1 MKYALVYL
9 VGLAL
14 SMDALHAQALALGA
28 QRIFND
34 VSIGDLQLRLAEISD
49 KLAAIQKIADD
60 AHRDVTA
67 EEQADMESLF
77 SEFERIKND
86 ITRRERIAA
95 TAAAAS
101 QSTGRAAQPAAPANT
116 GIDNNAGGRP
126 AGTPAPASRDGL
138 RNSALR
144 TPEERGRWGFHSFG
158 EFALVCQRAARP
170 GGQIDNRL
178 SVMNA
183 APTNPASEGEDGGY
197 LVPPEFRQEIMA
209 KVMAEDELLPRTD
222 QIPTSGNSITF
233 PKDETTPWQS
243 SGGIQAYW
251 EGEARAYTGSRPVF
265 ETMTVRANKLTALVP
280 VTDELLEDAPALT
293 AYLNRKAP
301 EVMGFKINDAILNGN
316 GAGMPLGIFNAP
328 CTVEVAKET
337 SQPANTV
344 LSQNILKMYSRMYA
358 KWRANAIWLIH
369 QDVEPLLPLLNIPI
383 KNVAGSENVGGAPVY
398 VPPGGLSGA
407 QYATLLG
414 RPILPMQACPALSAA
429 GDVQFVDLKQ
439 YCTAVK
445 STGIRADTSIHL
457 YFDYGATAFRFT
469 FRVGGQPWWSAAIT
483 PKNGSNTLAPFV
495 RLGAR

>member
-1 MKYALVYL
+1 MKY
-9 VGLAL
+9 GLAYL
-14 SMDALHAQALALGA
+14 LGLMASMNALHANALALGVN
-28 QRIFND
+28 RIFND
-34 VSIGDLQLRLAEISD
+34 ISISDLQTRLVEISD
-49 KLAAIQKIADD
+49 KLASIQNIADD
-60 AHRDVTA
+60 AHRDVTP
-67 EEQADMESLF
+67 EEQADMDALF
-77 SEFERIKND
+77 SEFERVKAD
-86 ITRRERIAA
+86 IGRRERILA
-95 TAAAAS
+95 TATVAS
-101 QSTGRAAQPAAPANT
+101 QSTGRSAEPAAPAVT
-116 GIDNNAGGRP
+116 NNAS
-126 AGTPAPASRDGL
+126 TPAPAGATRTTGAPRDGL
-138 RNSALR
+138 RNTAVR

-178 SVMNA
+178 LVMNA

-197 LVPPEFRQEIMA
+197 LVPPDFRQEIMG

-251 EGEARAYTGSRPVF
+251 EGEARSYTGSRPVF
-265 ETMTVRANKLTALVP
+265 EQMQVRANKLTALVP

-301 EVMGFKINDAILNGN
+301 EVMGFKINDAIINGN
-316 GAGMPLGIFNAP
+316 GAGMPLGIMNAP

-344 LSQNILKMYSRMYA
+344 LAQNILKMYSRMYA
-358 KWRANAIWLIH
+358 KWRANAVWLIH
-369 QDVEPLLPLLNIPI
+369 QDVEPLLPLLNVPI
-383 KNVAGSENVGGAPVY
+383 KNVAGTENVGGAPVY
-398 VPPGGLSGA
+398 VPPGGLSGV

-414 RPILPMQACPALSAA
+414 RPIVPMQACPALSAA
-429 GDVQFVDLKQ
+429 GDMIFADLKQ
-439 YCTAVK
+439 YCTVIKA
-445 STGIRADTSIHL
+445 TGIRTDTSIHL

>member
-1 MKYALVYL
+1 MKYALGYL
-9 VGLAL
+9 VGLVASMNAL
-14 SMDALHAQALALGA
+14 QAHAFALGVN
-28 QRIFND
+28 RIFND
-34 VSIGDLQLRLAEISD
+34 ISIADLQGRLVEISD
-49 KLAAIQKIADD
+49 KLATIQKIADD
-60 AHRDVTA
+60 AHRDVS
-67 EEQADMESLF
+67 EDEQKEMDALF
-77 SEFERIKND
+77 VEFERIKND
-86 ITRRERIAA
+86 IARRERIAA
-95 TAAAAS
+95 TAAAVSAP
-101 QSTGRAAQPAAPANT
+101 QGRSTEPAPPAMA
-116 GIDNNAGGRP
+116 NNSGGARP
-126 AGTPAPASRDGL
+126 SATPAPAGRDGL
-138 RNSALR
+138 RNTAVR

-178 SVMNA
+178 AVMNA
-183 APTNPASEGEDGGY
+183 APANPAAEGEDGGY
-197 LVPPEFRQEIMA
+197 LVPPEFRQEIMS

-251 EGEARAYTGSRPVF
+251 EGEARSYTGSRPVF
-265 ETMTVRANKLTALVP
+265 EQMTVRANKLTALVP

-301 EVMGFKINDAILNGN
+301 EVMGFKINDAIINGN
-316 GAGMPLGIFNAP
+316 GAGMPLGIMNAP

-344 LSQNILKMYSRMYA
+344 LAQNILKMYSRMYA
-358 KWRANAIWLIH
+358 KWRGNAVWLIH
-369 QDVEPLLPLLNIPI
+369 QDVEPLLPLLNIPV

-407 QYATLLG
+407 QYATILG
-414 RPILPMQACPALSAA
+414 RPIIPMQACPALSSA
-429 GDVQFVDLKQ
+429 GDMIFADLKQ
-439 YCTAVK
+439 YCTAIK

-469 FRVGGQPWWSAAIT
+469 FRVGGQPWWSAAIS

>member
-1 MKYALVYL
+1 MKYALGYL
-9 VGLAL
+9 VGLMASMNAL
-14 SMDALHAQALALGA
+14 YANALALGVH
-28 QRIFND
+28 RIFND
-34 VSIGDLQLRLAEISD
+34 ISISDLQGRLVEISD
-49 KLAAIQKIADD
+49 KLATIQKIADD
-60 AHRDVTA
+60 AHRDVS
-67 EEQADMESLF
+67 EDEQKEMDALF
-77 SEFERIKND
+77 AEFERIKND
-86 ITRRERIAA
+86 IGRRERIAA
-95 TAAAAS
+95 TAAAVSAPA
-101 QSTGRAAQPAAPANT
+101 GRTTEPAAPAVTNS
-116 GIDNNAGGRP
+116 APSGRP
-126 AGTPAPASRDGL
+126 STAPAAAGRDGL
-138 RNSALR
+138 RNTAVR

-158 EFALVCQRAARP
+158 EFALVTQRAARP
-170 GGQIDNRL
+170 GGVIDNRL
-178 SVMNA
+178 LVMNA
-183 APTNPASEGEDGGY
+183 APTNPAAEGEDGGY
-197 LVPPEFRQEIMA
+197 LVPPDFRQEIMS

-251 EGEARAYTGSRPVF
+251 EGEARAYSGSRPVF
-265 ETMTVRANKLTALVP
+265 EQMTVRANKLTALVP

-301 EVMGFKINDAILNGN
+301 EVMGFKINDAIINGN
-316 GAGMPLGIFNAP
+316 GAGMPLGIMNSP
-328 CTVEVAKET
+328 CAVEVAKET

-358 KWRANAIWLIH
+358 KWRGNAVWLIH

-383 KNVAGSENVGGAPVY
+383 KNVAGTENVGGAPVY

-414 RPILPMQACPALSAA
+414 RPILPMQACPALSSA

-445 STGIRADTSIHL
+445 STGIRSDVSIHL

-469 FRVGGQPWWSAAIT
+469 FRVGGQPWWSAAIS

>member
-1 MKYALVYL
+1 MKYALGYL
-9 VGLAL
+9 IGLVA
-14 SMDALHAQALALGA
+14 SMNACHAAALALGVN
-28 QRIFND
+28 RIFND
-34 VSIGDLQLRLAEISD
+34 ISISDLQTRLAEISD
-49 KLAAIQKIADD
+49 KLAAIQKTADD

-67 EEQADMESLF
+67 EEQTDMDALF
-77 SEFERIKND
+77 EEFERVKND
-86 ITRRERIAA
+86 IGRRQRILD
-95 TAAAAS
+95 TAAVLSTPTGRSSEPANPAVTNSGAAS
-101 QSTGRAAQPAAPANT
+101 R
-116 GIDNNAGGRP
+116 
-126 AGTPAPASRDGL
+126 TPAPASRDGL
-138 RNSALR
+138 RNSAVR

-178 SVMNA
+178 AVMNA
-183 APTNPASEGEDGGY
+183 APTNPAAEGEDGGY
-197 LVPPEFRQEIMA
+197 LVPPDFRQEIMG

-251 EGEARAYTGSRPVF
+251 EGEARQYQGSRPVF
-265 ETMTVRANKLTALVP
+265 EQMTVRANKLTALVP

-301 EVMGFKINDAILNGN
+301 EVMGFKINDAIINGN
-316 GAGMPLGIFNAP
+316 GAGMPMGILNAP

-337 SQPANTV
+337 SQAANTV
-344 LSQNILKMYSRMYA
+344 LAQNILKMYSRMYA
-358 KWRANAIWLIH
+358 KWRSNAVWLIH
-369 QDVEPLLPLLNIPI
+369 QDVEPLLPLLNIPAR
-383 KNVAGSENVGGAPVY
+383 NVDNSQNVGGTAVY
-398 VPPGGLSGA
+398 VPPGGLSGI

-414 RPILPMQACPALSAA
+414 RPIVPMQACPALSAA
-429 GDVQFVDLKQ
+429 GDMIFADLKQ
-439 YCTAVK
+439 YCTAIK
-445 STGIRADTSIHL
+445 STGIRTDTSIHL

-483 PKNGSNTLAPFV
+483 PKNGSSTLAPFV